1 MSLRE
6 TFTATLK
13 DAMKAGDKPRVSAVR
28 MITAALKDRDIEAR
42 GTGKGPIPDAEIA
55 SLLQKMIKQ
64 TQEALDI
71 AEKAGRADLAEQARG
86 EIGIIRS
93 FLPRQMDAQETRAA
107 VAAVIAETGASG
119 VRDMGKVMAALKER
133 HAGTMDFSR
142 ASPLVKELLGG

>member
-13 DAMKAGDKPRVSAVR
+13 DAMKAGDKPRVSTVR

-42 GTGKGPIPDAEIA
+42 GTGKGPIPDAEIS

-64 TQEALDI
+64 TQESLEI
-71 AEKAGRADLAEQARG
+71 AEKAGRTDLAEQARG
-86 EIGIIRS
+86 EIAIIRS
-93 FLPRQMDAQETRAA
+93 FLPRQMNAQETRAA
-107 VAAVIAETGASG
+107 VAAAIAETGATG
-119 VRDMGKVMAALKER
+119 VRDMGKVMSALKER
-133 HAGTMDFSR
+133 HAGTMDFGQ

>member
-13 DAMKAGDKPRVSAVR
+13 DAMKAGDKPRVSTVR

-42 GTGKGPIPDAEIA
+42 GTGKGPIPDAEIS

-71 AEKAGRADLAEQARG
+71 ADKAGRTDLAEQARG
-86 EIGIIRS
+86 EIAIIRS

-107 VAAVIAETGASG
+107 VAKAIAETGATG

-133 HAGTMDFSR
+133 HAGSMDFGQ